1 MKIFWVPSQNF
12 GKSRIKQIIHKMQ
25 TIFHSRISRITDTY
39 ILVQKSPS
47 PVICGTPSQ
56 FTFTKTKYHEN
67 ELLTSLCEKLRE
79 VTTEMKT
86 IKSFVLEQILL
97 VKNSVNKF
105 GNNTQLQEKSNEKYL
120 TEEILHLREKN
131 KTKLYNSNTKVKSK

>member
-1 MKIFWVPSQNF
+1 MKKV
-12 GKSRIKQIIHKMQ
+12 GKKCTNGQ
-25 TIFHSRISRITDTY
+25 TSYYIEKLENELSRITDTY
-39 ILVQKSPS
+39 ILAQKSPS
-47 PVICGTPSQ
+47 PVMCRTPSQ

-86 IKSFVLEQILL
+86 IKSFVSEQILL
-97 VKNSVNKF
+97 VKNSVNNKF
-105 GNNTQLQEKSNEKYL
+105 GNNTQLQEKSNQKYL

>member
-1 MKIFWVPSQNF
+1 MKTFWVPSQNF

-25 TIFHSRISRITDTY
+25 TIFHSRISRITDTS
-39 ILVQKSPS
+39 ILAQKSPS
-47 PVICGTPSQ
+47 PVICRTPSQ

>member
-1 MKIFWVPSQNF
+1 MKNFWVPSQNF

-39 ILVQKSPS
+39 ILAQKSPS
-47 PVICGTPSQ
+47 PVICRTPSQ

>member
-1 MKIFWVPSQNF
+1 MKKVEKKCTN
-12 GKSRIKQIIHKMQ
+12 GQ
-25 TIFHSRISRITDTY
+25 TSYYIEKLENELSRITDTY
-39 ILVQKSPS
+39 ILAQKSPS
-47 PVICGTPSQ
+47 PVICRTPSQ

-97 VKNSVNKF
+97 VKNSVNNKF
-105 GNNTQLQEKSNEKYL
+105 GNNTQLQEKSNQKYL